1 MNDLA
6 AKKLSLASD
15 YQNPWPAIYVA
26 CSAALISAISPLIYS
41 HLAIEGKIATSQI
54 GPLVT
59 CEFFAL
65 ALGATAA
72 RIWLQVDKLNYKVA
86 IAAAI
91 FSVVNLA
98 SAYSSYPLL
107 TLMRISAGLCEGIFI
122 WAFIQTIARTPRPA
136 RLQGAYLAMQGTLG
150 YLVSSAYAGYVI
162 PESGSKGGF
171 IGLALISLVTT
182 AVAFCLPKR
191 LTPLTLPKNKGP
203 ALSLH
208 STIGLVSIAL
218 SLGGL
223 MAIWVHLPAL
233 AAYQIQQPNIIGL
246 AISISLIFQV
256 VGGLSA
262 AALDASLQPRPTI
275 ILSWLAMIIIATT
288 WALNPSPRLF
298 VILTA
303 IFGFVWMLY
312 VPFTISYLIA
322 LDPSR
327 RVLGLLPT
335 IQPLGAGLGP
345 VLASF
350 AVSGADVRGAFVVA
364 IGMLVAAT
372 ICVITTRTNSEN
384 R

>member
-15 YQNPWPAIYVA
+15 HQNPWPAIYVA
-26 CSAALISAISPLIYS
+26 CSAALISAVSPLLYS

-72 RIWLQVDKLNYKVA
+72 RMWLQVDRMNYKVA
-86 IAAAI
+86 LAAAI
-91 FSVVNLA
+91 FSLVNLA

-107 TLMRISAGLCEGIFI
+107 TPMRIIAGLCEGIFI
-122 WAFIQTIARTPRPA
+122 WAFIQTISRTTRPA
-136 RLQGAYLAMQGTLG
+136 RFQGAYLAMQGTLG
-150 YLVSSAYAGYVI
+150 YLVISLYAGYVI

-182 AVAFCLPKR
+182 AVAF
-191 LTPLTLPKNKGP
+191 TLPKGLAPLPLPENKRP
-203 ALSLH
+203 VLSFQ
-208 STIGLVSIAL
+208 STIGLVAIAL

-233 AAYQIQQPNIIGL
+233 AAHQMQPPSIIGA
-246 AISISLIFQV
+246 AISFSLVFQV

-262 AALDASLQPRPTI
+262 AALDSSFQPRPTI
-275 ILSWLAMIIIATT
+275 IVSWLTLIGIAAT
-288 WALNPSPRLF
+288 WILDPLPWLF

-303 IFGFVWMLY
+303 AFGFVWMLY

-345 VLASF
+345 VFASF
-350 AVSGADVRGAFVVA
+350 AVSGADVRGAFVVG
-364 IGMLVAAT
+364 IGMLAAAT
-372 ICVITTRTNSEN
+372 ICVITTRINSDH